1 MYEEGE
7 RQRSVLFRIYK
18 DGDLYSIPIQC
29 ITWVEPLVRKPTT
42 VTHSPDHIIGVYPL
56 HGKNI
61 SIVDLGCLL
70 GLERTS
76 DSKSSSHS
84 LLIIENT
91 EIGFLVESVL
101 GVETLRLCQNS
112 DPLSKPLIQNVYL
125 WNDRDE
131 LVLGLDVPRLLS
143 IC

>member
-1 MYEEGE
+1 MG
-7 RQRSVLFRIYK
+7 RTFGGKDDRSFALSGSHDRSVSNTR
-18 DGDLYSIPIQC
+18 
-29 ITWVEPLVRKPTT
+29 
-42 VTHSPDHIIGVYPL
+42 
-56 HGKNI
+56 KNI

-91 EIGFLVESVL
+91 EIGFLVESVV
-101 GVETLRLCQNS
+101 GVEPLRLCQNS
-112 DPLSKPLIQNVYL
+112 DPLSKLLIQNVYL
-125 WNDRDE
+125 CNNRDE

>member
-1 MYEEGE
+1 MYKERE
-7 RQRSVLFRIYK
+7 RQRNVLFRIYK
-18 DGDLYSIPIQC
+18 GSDLYSIPIQYV
-29 ITWVEPLVRKPTT
+29 TWVEPLVGRPTT
-42 VTHSPDHIIGVYPL
+42 LARSPDYMIGVYPL
-56 HGKNI
+56 HGKSI

-101 GVETLRLCQNS
+101 GVKTLRLCQNS

-125 WNDRDE
+125 YNDRDE